1 MIREAAKPT
10 LPRGMTLVE
19 ILVVL
24 AIITMLMALLLP
36 AVQAAREGVRR
47 ARCANNMKQIGV
59 AILSFETSRGYL
71 PSGSSV
77 TDTNQH
83 WGGSWVAHIL
93 NYCEQASFHRTLRF
107 DCNNAF
113 HTGVGCN
120 DAALNKFL
128 PDWMFC
134 PSSPLEKF
142 KTSTFSGRSSI
153 RGYGTY
159 VGISGAYRHPDEG
172 DSRVAYAARYQ
183 GYIASNGTLIPN
195 GRLTADQ
202 VLDGMSNTYLVGE
215 QSGIMFNMDKGGEED
230 DLRSGG
236 TSYGSFIGA
245 NRSGSPCRGC
255 SGWESGYPR
264 AYNVTTIRHKL
275 NTRTA
280 TFAAGMYKD
289 GPNLGVQSA
298 HPGGGQM
305 LYGDGSVRFV
315 RDAVPFE
322 TFKSQAIRDD
332 GVEAGVIVP

>member
-1 MIREAAKPT
+1 
-10 LPRGMTLVE
+10 
-19 ILVVL
+19 
-24 AIITMLMALLLP
+24 
-36 AVQAAREGVRR
+36 
-47 ARCANNMKQIGV
+47 
-59 AILSFETSRGYL
+59 
-71 PSGSSV
+71 
-77 TDTNQH
+77 
-83 WGGSWVAHIL
+83 
-93 NYCEQASFHRTLRF
+93 
-107 DCNNAF
+107 
-113 HTGVGCN
+113 
-120 DAALNKFL
+120 
-128 PDWMFC
+128 MFC

-159 VGISGAYRHPDEG
+159 VGISGGYPDPV
-172 DSRVAYAARYQ
+172 DPRRVANVRDYQ
-183 GYIASNGTLIPN
+183 GFMASNGTLFAN

-245 NRSGSPCRGC
+245 NQSGSPCRGC

-332 GVEAGVIVP
+332 GVEAGVIAP

>member
-107 DCNNAF
+107 DCNYAF
-113 HTGVGCN
+113 HAGVGCN
-120 DAALNKFL
+120 DAALTKFL

-142 KTSTFSGRSSI
+142 KPTPSMWGGSI

-159 VGISGAYRHPDEG
+159 VGISGGYPDPV
-172 DSRVAYAARYQ
+172 DARRVANVRDYA
-183 GYIASNGTLIPN
+183 GFMASNGTLFAN
-195 GRLTADQ
+195 GRLSASD

-215 QSGIMFNMDKGGEED
+215 QSGIMFDMDKGGEEA
-230 DLRSGG
+230 DLRSAGP
-236 TSYGSFIGA
+236 YGSFMGA
-245 NRSGSPCRGC
+245 NRPGPPCSTC
-255 SGWESGYPR
+255 SGWLSGYPR

-289 GPNLGVQSA
+289 GPNLAVQSA

-305 LYGDGSVRFV
+305 LYGDGSVRFI
-315 RDAVPFE
+315 RDSVAFE
-322 TFKSQAIRDD
+322 IFKSHAIRDD
-332 GVEAGVIVP
+332 GVEAGVIQ